1 MKIAPVRTV
10 TILAASVHTWLVNY
24 CSDVVQSRRSR
35 ICNSSAGDPEG
46 AQRACEGLWPGSLSK
61 SYYFYRFKKYHIW
74 ILSFTQLFLIEIYDG
89 ECFLKN
95 NILNGPNPSFA
106 TVDFILFF
114 RIRRFS
120 YITLCIF
127 AQASALVYIK
137 FQKTTSLIDLSNAPA
152 FSACYSSDVVKSRRG
167 SADSTQNLYEP
178 RVNSNALIEIKNI
191 FLSDFN
197 WQDVFYFVE

>member
-1 MKIAPVRTV
+1 MSRRRNSSDRGDPEGR
-10 TILAASVHTWLVNY
+10 Y
-24 CSDVVQSRRSR
+24 CSFVNWIQ
-35 ICNSSAGDPEG
+35 AGDPEG

-89 ECFLKN
+89 ACFLKN
-95 NILNGPNPSFA
+95 NILNGPNQSFA

-120 YITLCIF
+120 YITSYIF

-137 FQKTTSLIDLSNAPA
+137 FQKTTSLIDLSNATA

-167 SADSTQNLYEP
+167 SADGSRRPRYE
-178 RVNSNALIEIKNI
+178 
-191 FLSDFN
+191 
-197 WQDVFYFVE
+197 

>member
-1 MKIAPVRTV
+1 MSRRRNSPE
-10 TILAASVHTWLVNY
+10 ILARVACY
-24 CSDVVQSRRSR
+24 CSLINWIQ
-35 ICNSSAGDPEG
+35 AGDPEG
-46 AQRACEGLWPGSLSK
+46 AQRAYEGLWPGSLSK

-89 ECFLKN
+89 ACFLKN

-114 RIRRFS
+114 GIRRFS
-120 YITLCIF
+120 YITSYIF

-167 SADSTQNLYEP
+167 SADGSRRPRYE
-178 RVNSNALIEIKNI
+178 
-191 FLSDFN
+191 
-197 WQDVFYFVE
+197 